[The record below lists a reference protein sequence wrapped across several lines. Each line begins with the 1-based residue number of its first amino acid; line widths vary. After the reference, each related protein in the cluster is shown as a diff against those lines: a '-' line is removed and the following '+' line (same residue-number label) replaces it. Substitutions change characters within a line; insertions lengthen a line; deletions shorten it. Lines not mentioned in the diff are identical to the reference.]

1 MLEKILAAITLAWLL
16 GAPTV
21 NANAAF
27 DHTHAAWNELL
38 KKHVV
43 PISEG
48 NASQVNY
55 AGLAADRA
63 QLQAYLASVA
73 GVSRSE
79 YDGFSSPQK
88 LAFLINAY
96 NAYTVEFILTR
107 YPDLKSIKDLGSLLT
122 SPWKKKFPRLFGEEK
137 TLDAIEHGLIRAP
150 GTFDEP
156 RIHMAVVC
164 ASIGCP
170 ALRNEAFVA
179 EKIDAQLEDG
189 VKRFLS
195 DHSRN
200 RYNKSI
206 KALEVSKIFDWYG
219 KDFAAKSGSVAGFLA
234 RYAQQLGMDADA
246 EQLLRDNKLK
256 LVFLDYDWSL
266 NDVRK

>member
-1 MLEKILAAITLAWLL
+1 MNKVLRKLICAVATMWLFGIPVL
-16 GAPTV
+16 D
-21 NANAAF
+21 ANAAF
-27 DHTHAAWNELL
+27 DHSHAAWNDLL
-38 KKHVV
+38 KRHVV

-63 QLQAYLASVA
+63 QLQVYLASVA
-73 GVSRSE
+73 GVSRPE
-79 YDGFSSPQK
+79 YEGFTSPQK

-137 TLDAIEHGLIRAP
+137 TLDEIEHGLIRAP

-164 ASIGCP
+164 ASVGCP

-179 EKIDAQLEDG
+179 EKIDAQLDDG
-189 VKRFLS
+189 VKRM
-195 DHSRN
+195 
-200 RYNKSI
+200 
-206 KALEVSKIFDWYG
+206 VTG
-219 KDFAAKSGSVAGFLA
+219 GSVAVVVVVGFHGHAPLQVGGHLLDDDHGPVVEPIM
-234 RYAQQLGMDADA
+234 RQQP
-246 EQLLRDNKLK
+246 
-256 LVFLDYDWSL
+256 
-266 NDVRK
+266 